1 MLRAMRIES
10 FAPRYDAIETHSI
23 DIDAPP
29 DVVYRALRTTDF
41 TAAPIIRALM
51 FLRSWHCAPK
61 RRATTLAT
69 LTSAGFGLLAE
80 EENHELV
87 LGVVGRF
94 WRPTGNILPF
104 DVAQFSAPV
113 PGTAVAVWNFAV
125 TPRGDGTTLSTE
137 TRVVC
142 ADAKSRR
149 KFLAYWFFVGPF
161 SALIRRVM
169 LRAVKSAVTLQR
181 SRAANV

>member
-1 MLRAMRIES
+1 MLIES

-23 DIDAPP
+23 EIDAPS
-29 DVVYRALRTTDF
+29 DVVFRALRTTDF
-41 TAAPIIRALM
+41 TASPIIKTLM
-51 FLRSWHCAPK
+51 FLRSWKRAPK
-61 RRATTLAT
+61 RLPKTLAT
-69 LTSAGFGLLAE
+69 LNAAGFGVLAE
-80 EENHELV
+80 VENREIV

-104 DVAQFSAPV
+104 DRAQFAAPI
-113 PGTAVAVWNFAV
+113 PGMAIGVWNFAV
-125 TPRGDGTTLSTE
+125 EPHGGGTTLSTE

-142 ADAKSRR
+142 GDPASRR

-169 LRAVKSAVTLQR
+169 LRTIRRAVQSSA
-181 SRAANV
+181 

>member
-1 MLRAMRIES
+1 MRIES

-29 DVVYRALRTTDF
+29 DVVFRALRTTDF
-41 TAAPIIRALM
+41 TASPIIRTLM
-51 FLRSWHCAPK
+51 FLRSWKRGPL
-61 RRATTLAT
+61 RRATTLDT
-69 LTSAGFGLLAE
+69 LKSAGFGLLDE
-80 EENHELV
+80 IENDEII
-87 LGVVGRF
+87 LGVTGSF

-104 DVAQFSAPV
+104 DREHFSNPV
-113 PGTAVAVWNFAV
+113 PGTANGVWNFAV
-125 TPRGDGTTLSTE
+125 RPRGNGTTLSTE

-142 ADAKSRR
+142 ADAASRR

-169 LRAVKSAVTLQR
+169 LRAVRRAVTG
-181 SRAANV
+181 

>member
-1 MLRAMRIES
+1 MLIES

-23 DIDAPP
+23 EIDAPP
-29 DVVYRALRTTDF
+29 DVVFRALRTTDF
-41 TAAPIIRALM
+41 TASPIIKTLT
-51 FLRSWHCAPK
+51 FLRSWKRAPK
-61 RRATTLAT
+61 RRGWSLERLHA
-69 LTSAGFGLLAE
+69 AGFGILAE
-80 EENHELV
+80 EENRELV

-104 DVAQFSAPV
+104 DREQFTAPKQ
-113 PGTAVAVWNFAV
+113 GFAIGVWNFAIA
-125 TPRGDGTTLSTE
+125 PRGDGTTLSTE

-142 ADAKSRR
+142 GDAASRR

-169 LRAVKSAVTLQR
+169 LRTIRRQVMSST
-181 SRAANV
+181 S